1 MDKTYLILLTHPRCS
16 MNSKTIQ
23 AKRATKPN
31 ENRRKP
37 QLITLRL
44 NYCNSR
50 TTQLRKHTPLRKAV
64 CALEDKYQPK
74 TLHQRKH
81 PAKTNVK

>member
-31 ENRRKP
+31 ENKKTP
-37 QLITLRL
+37 ANHIE
-44 NYCNSR
+44 
-50 TTQLRKHTPLRKAV
+50 TQLLQFQNNTAKET
-64 CALEDKYQPK
+64 
-74 TLHQRKH
+74 H
-81 PAKTNVK
+81 PSAEGRLCLGRQVPT